1 MEHKTWN
8 TMAKEKASWGP
19 GPWQDEPDKEQW
31 QDEPTGFACL
41 IKRNPLGALCGYV
54 GVPEGH
60 PWHGS
65 GYSPGYA
72 TEGDLSPAL
81 RLLDEVSVHGG
92 LTYAD
97 SCQEG
102 PEDKTICH
110 VPGPGEPEP
119 LWWFGFDCA
128 HAWDVAPAMAAR
140 ERARGYPPIS
150 LGEDVYRTRAYVKA
164 ECASLARQ
172 AAEAAKVTA

>member
-1 MEHKTWN
+1 MWS
-8 TMAKEKASWGP
+8 TMAAEKASWGP
-19 GPWQDEPDKEQW
+19 GPWNGEPDKEQW
-31 QDEPTGFACL
+31 QDEAAGFACL
-41 IKRNPLGALCGYV
+41 IKRNRMGALCGYV

-65 GYSPGYA
+65 GYSPGYS
-72 TEGDLSPAL
+72 TEGELSPAL
-81 RLLDEVSVHGG
+81 RLLDEVEIHGG

-110 VPGPGEPEP
+110 VPAPGEPEP

-128 HAWDVAPAMAAR
+128 HAGDVSPGLR
-140 ERARGYPPIS
+140 EVYAEAGIVRSASPF
-150 LGEDVYRTRAYVKA
+150 GETYRDVAYVKA
-164 ECASLARQ
+164 ECASLAQQ
-172 AAEAAKVTA
+172 AAEAVKVAATV